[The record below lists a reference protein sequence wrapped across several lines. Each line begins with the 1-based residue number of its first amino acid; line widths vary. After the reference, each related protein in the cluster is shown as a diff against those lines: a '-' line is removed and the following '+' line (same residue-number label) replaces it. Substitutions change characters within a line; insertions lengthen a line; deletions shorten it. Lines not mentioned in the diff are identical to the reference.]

1 MLPTLP
7 WSHLPP
13 GSSLEMLA
21 AQLLVLA
28 VRHPRISVWLLKIEE
43 EFLGRGIAQ
52 VSVTDDK

>member
-1 MLPTLP
+1 
-7 WSHLPP
+7 
-13 GSSLEMLA
+13 MLA

-52 VSVTDDK
+52 VSVADDK